1 MIYNNVKEICDKKK
15 ISITKMESDLGL
27 SRGSICKWND
37 VDPGVSKV
45 KKVAD
50 YLKVRIDKLISG

>member
-1 MIYNNVKEICDKKK
+1 MIYNNVKEICDKRK
-15 ISITKMESDLGL
+15 ISITRMENELGF

-37 VDPGVSKV
+37 TDPGVSKV

-50 YLKVRIDKLISG
+50 YLKVKIDKLIS